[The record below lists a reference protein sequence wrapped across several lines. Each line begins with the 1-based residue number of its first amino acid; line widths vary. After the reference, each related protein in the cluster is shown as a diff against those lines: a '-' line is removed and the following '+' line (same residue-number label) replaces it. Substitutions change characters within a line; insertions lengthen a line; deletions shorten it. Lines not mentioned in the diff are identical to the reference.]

1 MVHGEGT
8 GEYQRY
14 LPANWSPPLSR
25 LAAFIKSRKF
35 LCTSLVLVA
44 AAFALAACTAGVNS
58 TAGAPQDL
66 QTKNVPVEGSGS
78 YTGVSAAGLATM
90 LKNKNFTLMNVHI
103 PHAGEIEGTDL
114 FVPYNAVEANLDKL
128 PSSKSA
134 RLVVYCRSGSMS
146 DIAARAL
153 VKLAYTD
160 VWNVSGGM
168 IAWQEAG
175 YPLLDKGR

>member
-1 MVHGEGT
+1 MPREPT
-8 GEYQRY
+8 AEYQRY
-14 LPANWSPPLSR
+14 LPANWSPPVSR

-35 LCTSLVLVA
+35 LYTSLVLVV

-90 LKNKNFTLMNVHI
+90 LKNKDFPLINVHT
-103 PHAGEIEGTDL
+103 PYAGEIEGTDL

-128 PSSKSA
+128 PTNKRA

-146 DIAARAL
+146 AIAARAL
-153 VKLAYTD
+153 VKLGYTD
-160 VWNVSGGM
+160 VWDLSGGM
-168 IAWQEAG
+168 IAWQDAG